1 MIIGKYSVKN
11 LYERYNDPEQYD
23 TLRDEWT
30 MVVIYLV
37 IWTSALLLLIYYW
50 SRLEL
55 WARVIGIVGLLT
67 TFEGPLITLLAVWLG
82 RITDMTVPTI
92 PTLDRPESDD

>member
-1 MIIGKYSVKN
+1 MIIGKYSLKN
-11 LYERYNDPEQYD
+11 LYERYHDPEQYD
-23 TLRDEWT
+23 ALRDEWA
-30 MVVIYLV
+30 MLVLYLV